1 MNPANAEPI
10 PAHRPLHLPA
20 HVGGGSY
27 GTAVQAAR
35 ALAERVGDLLRS
47 ALESRER
54 ASLVVSGGRSPVAFM
69 EVLSQ
74 QALDWAKVYV
84 TLADERWVPPDDP
97 DSNAGLVRSAL
108 LQGKAATARFVA
120 LYGGEATPEAGV
132 ASCTERLSRMMRPF
146 DVMVLGM
153 GEDGHTASLFPESAE
168 LEGLL
173 APDAAPVGAVRPPH
187 APHAR
192 ISMSLPG
199 LLDSRVV
206 FILISGPRK
215 REVIERA
222 CAQANPLSKPIAA
235 VLMQFRTPVEVF
247 YGATD

>member
-1 MNPANAEPI
+1 MSAAS
-10 PAHRPLHLPA
+10 ADAVSGHGPLDLPA

-27 GTAVQAAR
+27 GSAAQAAR
-35 ALAERVGDLLRS
+35 ALADRVGDLLRG
-47 ALESRER
+47 ALGSRGR
-54 ASLVVSGGRSPVAFM
+54 ASLLVSGGRSPVAFM
-69 EVLSQ
+69 EALSEQ
-74 QALDWAKVYV
+74 TLDWAKVSV
-84 TLADERWVPPDDP
+84 SLVDERWVPAEHS

-108 LQGKAATARFVA
+108 LRGPAATAEFVS
-120 LYGGEATPEAGV
+120 LYGGEATPEDGV
-132 ASCTERLSRMMRPF
+132 SSCIERLSQIARPF
-146 DVMVLGM
+146 DVVVLGM
-153 GEDGHTASLFPESAE
+153 GEDGHTASLFPESGE

-173 APDAAPVGAVRPPH
+173 ALDAAPVGAVRPPH

-192 ISMSLPG
+192 MSLSLPG
-199 LLDSRVV
+199 LLESRVL

-222 CAQANPLSKPIAA
+222 CVQADPLAKPIAA